1 MTLKIPIFNSLD
13 NAPYKKQGDSQPIWQ
28 KRFPAPSRMIKT
40 RFETEAAFGYKKAI
54 RNLFGY
60 AALKTMRRPDGTNFR
75 AYRTTCH
82 RSL

>member
-1 MTLKIPIFNSLD
+1 MTLKIPMFNSLD
-13 NAPYKKQGDSQPIWQ
+13 NAPYKKQGDSQPIWE

-60 AALKTMRRPDGTNFR
+60 AALKTMRSPDGTNFR
-75 AYRTTCH
+75 AYSTTCH

>member
-1 MTLKIPIFNSLD
+1 MTLKIPMFNSLD

-75 AYRTTCH
+75 AYSTTCH

>member
-1 MTLKIPIFNSLD
+1 MFNSLD

-28 KRFPAPSRMIKT
+28 KHFPAPSRMIKT

>member
-1 MTLKIPIFNSLD
+1 MLNSLD
-13 NAPYKKQGDSQPIWQ
+13 NAPYRKQVDSQPIWQ

>member
-1 MTLKIPIFNSLD
+1 MTLKIPMFNSLD

-28 KRFPAPSRMIKT
+28 KRVHARGRMIKT

>member
-1 MTLKIPIFNSLD
+1 MTLKIPMFNSLD
-13 NAPYKKQGDSQPIWQ
+13 NAPYKKQDDSQPIWQ

-75 AYRTTCH
+75 VC
-82 RSL
+82 RSGACLA

>member
-1 MTLKIPIFNSLD
+1 MFNSLD
-13 NAPYKKQGDSQPIWQ
+13 NTPYQKLDDSQPIWQ
-28 KRFPAPSRMIKT
+28 KHLSAPSRMIKT